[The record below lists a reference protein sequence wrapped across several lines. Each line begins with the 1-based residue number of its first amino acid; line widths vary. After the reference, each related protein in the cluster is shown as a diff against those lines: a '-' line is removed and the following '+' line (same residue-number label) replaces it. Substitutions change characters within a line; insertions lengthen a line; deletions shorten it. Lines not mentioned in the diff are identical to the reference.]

1 MNRAEYRA
9 MLVDLG
15 PVGAE
20 YLFWNDAYRLPYAML
35 DALYCYLTGKD

>member
-20 YLFWNDAYRLPYAML
+20 YLFWNDSQRLPYW
-35 DALYCYLTGKD
+35 ALAELYDYLTGKE